1 MNNVRKS
8 IRLGSTLAVVALA
21 LAAGGCV
28 DRSVKG
34 DEITYGFS
42 WWVPVI
48 TLLGAIVLL
57 PAGWLLR
64 NKSSRFGWA
73 MILIAPV
80 LALVVF
86 PTTLTDKVRVDA
98 NHFES
103 ADGVW
108 FMSTKHDVKF
118 DDLHELRH
126 VTYEERGRRGRKR
139 TKQKFLCVRTGG
151 VKENVSIGMLLQR
164 AEEEIM
170 ERAKAKGV
178 TVSFERP

>member
-1 MNNVRKS
+1 M
-8 IRLGSTLAVVALA
+8 AVVALA

-34 DEITYGFS
+34 DEIVYGFS

-48 TLLGAIVLL
+48 TLLGALVLL
-57 PAGWLLR
+57 PVGWLLR
-64 NKSSRFGWA
+64 SKSSRFGWG
-73 MILIAPV
+73 MMLISPV
-80 LALVVF
+80 LAIVVF

-139 TKQKFLCVRTGG
+139 TKQKFLCIRTGG
-151 VKENVSIGMLLQR
+151 AKESVSIGALLQR

-170 ERAKAKGV
+170 ERARAKGV
-178 TVSFERP
+178 TVTIERP

>member
-1 MNNVRKS
+1 MSMDQDTGGAVAPRERSSVHLHVFTFRQRKRGIMNTMRKW
-8 IRLGSTLAVVALA
+8 IRGSGTVAVVVALG

-34 DEITYGFS
+34 DEIVYGFS

-48 TLLGAIVLL
+48 TLLGALVLL
-57 PAGWLLR
+57 PVGWLLR
-64 NKSSRFGWA
+64 NKSSRFGWG
-73 MILIAPV
+73 MMLISPV
-80 LALVVF
+80 LAIVVF

-118 DDLHELRH
+118 ADLHELR
-126 VTYEERGRRGRKR
+126 
-139 TKQKFLCVRTGG
+139 
-151 VKENVSIGMLLQR
+151 
-164 AEEEIM
+164 
-170 ERAKAKGV
+170 
-178 TVSFERP
+178 